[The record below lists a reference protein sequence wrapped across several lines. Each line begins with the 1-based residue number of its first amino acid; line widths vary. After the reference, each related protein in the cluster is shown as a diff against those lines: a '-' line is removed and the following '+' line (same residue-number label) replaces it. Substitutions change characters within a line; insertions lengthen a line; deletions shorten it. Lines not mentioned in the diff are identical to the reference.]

1 MGKYI
6 EIAETELIEM
16 YLSND
21 YKVDEICKYFNVS
34 KFKIRSILIK
44 NNIVSK
50 SSKKYSYNENIFENI
65 DNEEKAYWLGFL
77 YADGYVRSD
86 KRCNELKLKLGV
98 KDKEHLLKFKIFI
111 SDDEI
116 PVVYEEYKNSKCYK
130 VSINSK
136 KIVNDLIKLGCIN
149 KKSLIIKF
157 PIIKDE
163 LKNHFIRG
171 YFDGDGSISYSK
183 KMVLLNIISG
193 SNIFLSE
200 ISKVFE
206 SIGTKNSNLVGV
218 SNIYKYIQF
227 SKMEDLYKIYQF
239 LYKDSSIFKAC
250 TRNIN
255 ISRIIINQRI
265 SSYCEGSFLPL
276 SSHIT
281 IFPVK
286 ISI

>member
-86 KRCNELKLKLGV
+86 KRGNELKLKLGV

-116 PVVYEEYKNSKCYK
+116 PVFYEEYKNSKCYK

-239 LYKDSSIFKAC
+239 LYKDSSIFLDRKKIKY
-250 TRNIN
+250 TYIIDNYKNI
-255 ISRIIINQRI
+255 IDEINLNRRI
-265 SSYCEGSFLPL
+265 SY
-276 SSHIT
+276 
-281 IFPVK
+281 K
-286 ISI
+286 NKKK